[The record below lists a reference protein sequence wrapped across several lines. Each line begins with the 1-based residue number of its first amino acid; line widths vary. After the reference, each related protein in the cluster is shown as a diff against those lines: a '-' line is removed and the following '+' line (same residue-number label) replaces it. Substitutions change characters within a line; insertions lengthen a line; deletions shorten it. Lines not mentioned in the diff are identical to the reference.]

1 MFTGLIEEIGS
12 IKRFERQGNGYQLE
26 VGCHKILDDVKV
38 DDSIAVNGTCLT
50 VTAFTKDSFTVQAVA
65 ETVQRTTLS
74 TLKIGSRVNLER
86 ALRLSDRLGGHLV
99 QGHIDAIAEVVRVTP
114 GQLSTDFVLA
124 ADSAAMRYIV
134 AKGSVALDG
143 ISLTVAEVNGNSLRV
158 SIIPHTIKSTIINN
172 WQSGSRVNLETDIIG
187 RYIENFVGGKSGGL
201 TMEKLRDLGY

>member
-50 VTAFTKDSFTVQAVA
+50 VTAFTKESFTVQAVA
-65 ETVQRTTLS
+65 ETVQRTTMS
-74 TLKIGSRVNLER
+74 GLKIGSRVNLER

-124 ADSAAMRYIV
+124 VDSAAMRYIV

-143 ISLTVAEVNGNSLRV
+143 ISLTVAEVIGNSLRV

>member
-1 MFTGLIEEIGS
+1 MFTGLVEEIGS
-12 IKRFERQGNGYQLE
+12 IKRFERQGNGYLLE
-26 VGCHKILDDVKV
+26 IGCHKIMDDVKV

-50 VTAFTKDSFTVQAVA
+50 VTTFTKDSFTVQAVA
-65 ETVQRTTLS
+65 ETVQRTTMS
-74 TLKIGSRVNLER
+74 GLKIGSRVNLER

-99 QGHIDAIAEVVRVTP
+99 QGHIDAIAEVIRVTP

-124 ADSAAMRYIV
+124 VDAAAMRYIV

-143 ISLTVAEVNGNSLRV
+143 ISLTVAEVNGNTLRV
-158 SIIPHTIKSTIINN
+158 SIIPHTIKSTIISS
-172 WQSGSRVNLETDIIG
+172 WQSGSKVNLETDIIG

>member
-1 MFTGLIEEIGS
+1 MFTGLVEEVGS
-12 IKRFERQGNGYQLE
+12 IKRFERQGNGYLLE
-26 VGCHKILDDVKV
+26 IGCHKIMDDVKV

-50 VTAFTKDSFTVQAVA
+50 VTAFTKESFTVQAVA
-65 ETVQRTTLS
+65 ETVQRTTMS
-74 TLKIGSRVNLER
+74 NLKIGSKVNLER

-99 QGHIDAIAEVVRVTP
+99 QGHIDAIAEVIRVTP

-124 ADSAAMRYIV
+124 VDAVAMPYIV

-158 SIIPHTIKSTIINN
+158 SIIPHTIKSTIITS
-172 WQSGSRVNLETDIIG
+172 WQSGSKVNLETDIIG
-187 RYIENFVGGKSGGL
+187 RYIENFTGGKSGGL

>member
-1 MFTGLIEEIGS
+1 MFTGLVEEIGS
-12 IKRFERQGNGYQLE
+12 IKRFERQGNGYLLE
-26 VGCHKILDDVKV
+26 IGCHKIMDDVKV

-50 VTAFTKDSFTVQAVA
+50 VTAFTKESFTVQAVA
-65 ETVQRTTLS
+65 ETVQRTTMS
-74 TLKIGSRVNLER
+74 NLKIGSRVNLER

-99 QGHIDAIAEVVRVTP
+99 QGHIDAIAEVIRVTP

-124 ADSAAMRYIV
+124 VDAAAMRYIV

-143 ISLTVAEVNGNSLRV
+143 ISLTVAEVNGSSLRV
-158 SIIPHTIKSTIINN
+158 SIIPHTIKSTIISS
-172 WQSGSRVNLETDIIG
+172 WQSGSKVNLETDIIG

>member
-1 MFTGLIEEIGS
+1 MFTGLVEEIGS
-12 IKRFERQGNGYQLE
+12 IKRFERQGNGYLLE
-26 VGCHKILDDVKV
+26 IGCHKIMDDVKV

-50 VTAFTKDSFTVQAVA
+50 VTAFTKESFTVQAVA
-65 ETVQRTTLS
+65 ETVQRTTMS
-74 TLKIGSRVNLER
+74 NLKIGSRVNLER

-99 QGHIDAIAEVVRVTP
+99 QEHIDAIAEVIRVTP

-124 ADSAAMRYIV
+124 VDAAAMRYIV

-143 ISLTVAEVNGNSLRV
+143 ISLTVAEVNGSSLRV
-158 SIIPHTIKSTIINN
+158 SIIPHTIKSTIISS
-172 WQSGSRVNLETDIIG
+172 WQSGSKVNLETDIIG